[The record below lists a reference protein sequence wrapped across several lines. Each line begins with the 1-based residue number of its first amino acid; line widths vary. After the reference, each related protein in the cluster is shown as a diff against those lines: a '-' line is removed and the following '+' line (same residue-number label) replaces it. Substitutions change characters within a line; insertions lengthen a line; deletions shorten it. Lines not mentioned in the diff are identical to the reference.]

1 MTHESEK
8 TGYKKMKIRRD
19 FVQIEKLLPI
29 IKGLG
34 IICGG
39 YARYVCSSK
48 RKPEL
53 PGDIDIFP
61 INEKTYNELLVKLK
75 SLKLVIRKENDM
87 AISYRSNK
95 KISNLNIQLI
105 KPVKEAKIVAFGS
118 AEDILNNFDFTVT
131 RCAIISE
138 KMCLVDVYFKSDDEA
153 NRLRLRNIHC
163 PVSSLLRVCKYARK
177 GFWIPARQA
186 VKLFA
191 DWDGRSMEYKAK
203 ILDFFVKNEFTQA
216 EVDLLEKL
224 MRID

>member
-1 MTHESEK
+1 MTHEPEK

-19 FVQIEKLLPI
+19 FIQIEKLLPI
-29 IKGLG
+29 INGLG
-34 IICGG
+34 VICGG
-39 YARYVCSSK
+39 YARYVCSTK
-48 RKPEL
+48 KKPEL

-61 INEKTYNELLVKLK
+61 ISQKGYDELLIKFK
-75 SLKLVIRKENDM
+75 SLKMTIRKENDV
-87 AISYRSNK
+87 AISYRNNK
-95 KISNLNIQLI
+95 KLSNLSIQMI
-105 KPVKEAKIVAFGS
+105 KPVQEARIMTLGS
-118 AEDILNNFDFTVT
+118 AEEILNNFDFTVT
-131 RCAIISE
+131 RCAILTE
-138 KMCLVDVYFKSDDEA
+138 KMCLVDVYFKADDIA

-191 DWDGRSMEYKAK
+191 DWDGRSPEYKAK